1 MRCPYCVSEIHDE
14 ALVCPA
20 CQRDLYL
27 FKPLLQRIGVLE
39 ERLNAQEQWL
49 KQLELVVRSGAAD
62 EDDAATSAPALLE
75 DEPVSCPAPA
85 MILLGWVAPLAL
97 LLAAH
102 GVITFVYDL
111 NTLFLRIVSLLI
123 PLPFGLLLVARE
135 RRPAWLLALMAVSL
149 SLVGVLAMSGM
160 TAIVDGTP
168 VLPAGLREWREFAE
182 YAASISFSY
191 ATGLIVGQIARTRT
205 RTHAR
210 QSAGMSLALAHLV
223 SAGTARTEQIQVAA
237 KKFHDLGSSL
247 TAAATTAAAIFT
259 GLQGVVGK

>member
-1 MRCPYCVSEIHDE
+1 MRCPYCVSEIHEE

-27 FKPLLQRIGVLE
+27 FKPLLQRIGGLE
-39 ERLNAQEQWL
+39 ERLSAQEQCL
-49 KQLELVVRSGAAD
+49 KQLEQAVRSGVVG
-62 EDDAATSAPALLE
+62 EGDAAASAPTQTE
-75 DEPVSCPAPA
+75 DEPVSYPVPA
-85 MILLGWVAPLAL
+85 MILLCWMAPLAL

-102 GVITFVYDL
+102 GLITFVYDL

-123 PLPFGLLLVARE
+123 PLPFALLLVARE
-135 RRPAWLLALMAVSL
+135 RRPAWLLAVMAVSL

-160 TAIVDGTP
+160 TAMVDGTP
-168 VLPAGLREWREFAE
+168 ILPVGLREWREFVE

-191 ATGLIVGQIARTRT
+191 VTGLIVGQLARTRT
-205 RTHAR
+205 RAHTR